1 MAWKPV
7 LTSDFGVHGPDC
19 RFVPPDADTNAH
31 MTFSGVNS
39 LPRGH
44 GFHVKQLSASD
55 VRNGHRPGH
64 SANPAFKGRRYSK
77 GPEMPRQQRRLAA
90 IVSADVVGYSR
101 LMQADEA
108 GTHSRLKDVY
118 RSLVAPK
125 IEEYG
130 GRVVKLMGDG
140 LLAEFPSVVSA
151 TEWAL
156 EVQTAISTASAD
168 EPSELRIEYRVG
180 VNLGDVIVDG
190 EDLYGDGVNIA
201 ARLQEIAPPGGICL
215 SEGAFQQVRGKV
227 RAEFA
232 DGGKATLK
240 NIVGEQQVWRWPGA
254 TPAVVLSSVDV
265 SLPVPGFAGRPAIAV
280 LPFENLSRDPEQ
292 EYFVD
297 GIAEDILT
305 RLAMWRR
312 FPVIARKS
320 SFSYKGR
327 SIGMKEVGRE
337 LGARYIL
344 EGSVRKAGNRVR
356 ITGQLIDAVGAYHIW
371 AERYDRSIEDV
382 FAVQDE
388 IADAIVTALEPAV
401 GRAEMQ
407 RAQRKNPENL
417 DAWDL
422 YQQGMWFLSKTTR
435 EDTERARALFRQSAA
450 EDPNF
455 AAPFAGLGLLGFLE
469 VSLGYTANPAQA
481 MATARVAAATSVRL
495 DELDPLAQV
504 ALGYASSWN
513 REYDAG
519 VTAARRAVELNPS
532 FALGYHC
539 LGGANFLAGR
549 FDEAVVA
556 MERAVRIGPS
566 DPWLFLFLNG
576 VAGCRYM
583 LKDYERSVEAAQLSV
598 ERFEQYPSG
607 PRFLAMSL
615 AQLGRKEEAARALT
629 HFLNLSPGHTLAS
642 ARHSYPLRQ
651 RADLEHFL
659 DGLVKAGLP
668 A

>member
-1 MAWKPV
+1 V
-7 LTSDFGVHGPDC
+7 
-19 RFVPPDADTNAH
+19 
-31 MTFSGVNS
+31 
-39 LPRGH
+39 
-44 GFHVKQLSASD
+44 
-55 VRNGHRPGH
+55 VRRH
-64 SANPAFKGRRYSK
+64 GRRDHYRALPHPRPVRVYALR
-77 GPEMPRQQRRLAA
+77 PEAVADLPAVRMP
-90 IVSADVVGYSR
+90 S
-101 LMQADEA
+101 
-108 GTHSRLKDVY
+108 
-118 RSLVAPK
+118 
-125 IEEYG
+125 
-130 GRVVKLMGDG
+130 
-140 LLAEFPSVVSA
+140 
-151 TEWAL
+151 
-156 EVQTAISTASAD
+156 
-168 EPSELRIEYRVG
+168 
-180 VNLGDVIVDG
+180 
-190 EDLYGDGVNIA
+190 
-201 ARLQEIAPPGGICL
+201 
-215 SEGAFQQVRGKV
+215 
-227 RAEFA
+227 
-232 DGGKATLK
+232 
-240 NIVGEQQVWRWPGA
+240 A

-539 LGGANFLAGR
+539 LGAANFLAGR

-556 MERAVRIGPS
+556 MDRAVRIGPS

-583 LKDYERSVEAAQLSV
+583 LKDYERSVEAAQLSA

-615 AQLGRKEEAARALT
+615 AQLGRKEEAARALA

-642 ARHSYPLRQ
+642 ARHSYPPRQ

-659 DGLVKAGLP
+659 DGLAKAGLP